1 MRRTILL
8 SLAGLAIAA
17 IPSAMT
23 AFVWFTN
30 PDPEQLDAAIR
41 RLGFYPITPPNLL
54 RAPGTIYHVTT
65 DGRFTSALCEVGADR
80 LKDFV
85 EESPTEATISEELRK
100 VSLGIDAKIPEMAQS
115 TSDASLLQAV
125 NYQLDDVKVLEVSIE
140 ELSNIATEL
149 QKRPGCQA
157 SILEY
162 LTAGEYV
169 CQVQQVLMASA
180 NYTVSTEAL
189 AKGVGTLD
197 AVLSAITAN
206 IDPNARL
213 TGSTKVTGTGLYYGM
228 KIAPRCMS
236 LIGETPRRPPITW
249 QDRLLN
255 SVGLLN

>member
-125 NYQLDDVKVLEVSIE
+125 NYQLDRLLK
-140 ELSNIATEL
+140 TPC
-149 QKRPGCQA
+149 QPKPGCQA